1 MPSFSFSSEKSPFV
15 SINTAKPSLGGDLSS
30 SDQMRKGEL
39 HILGIVR
46 ILGSMHRILCLVI
59 LSLAPNAFAA
69 QMDPLVRTFDM
80 NIGEQETVA
89 LSDGNTATIR
99 LIGLK
104 EKLDSVNGAVRR
116 AEVEVEVNGERAT
129 LIAATYNLPRK
140 VGGVQ
145 IDCTVTK
152 GYHAKGKPASWG
164 LKKDVRLRL
173 WPADS
178 PWIRP
183 GTFVYPAK
191 QKWFATD
198 TQMAN
203 DPVYVDGGERPDR
216 GHIYYHTGLDIGGSE
231 GLVEIVS
238 AVDALVVSAAGETLA
253 EHKRNTPV
261 SPRYDVV
268 YLLDDRGWY
277 YRNSH
282 LKTIDPSIK
291 PGVRVRKGQ
300 RIGTLG
306 KEGGSGGWT
315 HLHFEAKSRQPSG
328 EWGTQE
334 GYAFLWQAYVAEH
347 QPKVIAVARPHHLL
361 WTGESTTLDAS
372 KSWAAGKIAKYEW
385 TFGDG
390 SKATGRKVKHT
401 YQRPGRHSEI
411 LKVTDTKGNVA
422 YDFAVV
428 VVYDRQHPERHI
440 TTVHP
445 NYYPSFDVR
454 TGDPVTFKVR
464 SFISDQ
470 LRAGHETW
478 DFGDGSPPLKV
489 RSDGNATKLDPKGYA
504 ETVHRFEKPGDYI
517 VRVQRT
523 NEFGVVATG
532 HVWVHVQPK

>member
-1 MPSFSFSSEKSPFV
+1 
-15 SINTAKPSLGGDLSS
+15 
-30 SDQMRKGEL
+30 
-39 HILGIVR
+39 
-46 ILGSMHRILCLVI
+46 MHRLLCFVI
-59 LSLAPNAFAA
+59 VSLAVNAFAA
-69 QMDPLVRTFDM
+69 PIDPLVRTVDM
-80 NIGEQETVA
+80 KIGEEAIVR
-89 LSDGNTATIR
+89 LSDGSRAKVR
-99 LIGLK
+99 LIGVK
-104 EKLDSVNGAVRR
+104 EKLDSVTAAVRR
-116 AEVEVEVNGERAT
+116 SEVTVEVNGKRAT
-129 LIAATYNLPRK
+129 LVAATYNLPRT

-145 IDCTVTK
+145 IDSPVTK

-164 LKKDVRLRL
+164 LTGDARLRL
-173 WPADS
+173 WPAGS

-203 DPVYVDGGERPDR
+203 DPVYVDGGERPAKKSV
-216 GHIYYHTGLDIGGSE
+216 YYHTGLDIGGSE
-231 GLVEIVS
+231 GLVEIVA
-238 AVDALVVSAAGETLA
+238 AVNGLVVSAAGETLP
-253 EHKRNTPV
+253 EHKLGTPV
-261 SPRYDVV
+261 GPRYDVV

-277 YRNSH
+277 YRFSH

-291 PGVRVRKGQ
+291 PGVRVQMGQ

-315 HLHFEAKSRQPSG
+315 HLHFEAKSLQPSD

-334 GYAFLWQAYVAEH
+334 GYAFLWQAYLAEH

-361 WTGESTTLDAS
+361 WTGESVTLDGS

-390 SKATGRKVKHT
+390 TKATGKKAKRTYRK
-401 YQRPGRHSEI
+401 PGRHSEI

-428 VVYDRQHPERHI
+428 VVYDRKHPERHI

-445 NYYPSFDVR
+445 NYYPSLDVKA
-454 TGDPVTFKVR
+454 GVPVTFKVR
-464 SFISDQ
+464 SFISGQ
-470 LRAGHETW
+470 SREGHETW
-478 DFGDGSPPLKV
+478 DFDDGSPPLKV
-489 RSDGNATKLDPKGYA
+489 RSDGNAKKLDPKGYA
-504 ETVHRFEKPGDYI
+504 ETVHRFKKPGDYVI
-517 VRVQRT
+517 RAHRT